1 MAAPYR
7 ACAAASSRTEKG
19 GGRAQER
26 LATGGVAWILAT
38 PVHRFGLLFGMTNDA
53 SPDRL
58 AVVIDDEAIILTGME
73 IMLESWG
80 YRVIA
85 AETAESALAALRAQ
99 SPIPVPSVIISDYR
113 LHGVS
118 GVEAVRALR
127 ALCGAPVPAIILT
140 GDTGAELL
148 AAAQVHGLTVV
159 HKPVAPAEL
168 RVHINRLAA
177 KG

>member
-1 MAAPYR
+1 MTR
-7 ACAAASSRTEKG
+7 TTSSD
-19 GGRAQER
+19 R
-26 LATGGVAWILAT
+26 LA
-38 PVHRFGLLFGMTNDA
+38 PR
-53 SPDRL
+53 RL

-73 IMLESWG
+73 IMLDSWG
-80 YRVIA
+80 YRVVA
-85 AETAESALAALRAQ
+85 AETADGALAALRAQ

-140 GDTGAELL
+140 GDTGADL
-148 AAAQVHGLTVV
+148 AAAAQADGLTVV

-168 RVHINRLAA
+168 RVHIDRLAA

>member
-1 MAAPYR
+1 MT
-7 ACAAASSRTEKG
+7 SS
-19 GGRAQER
+19 
-26 LATGGVAWILAT
+26 
-38 PVHRFGLLFGMTNDA
+38 A
-53 SPDRL
+53 SPDRLAPRRL

-73 IMLESWG
+73 IMLDSWG

-85 AETAESALAALRAQ
+85 AETADGALAALRQ

-113 LHGVS
+113 LHGRS

-140 GDTGAELL
+140 GDTGADLV
-148 AAAQVHGLTVV
+148 AAAQADGLLVV
-159 HKPVAPAEL
+159 HKPVGPSDL
-168 RVHINRLAA
+168 RVHIDRLAA

>member
-1 MAAPYR
+1 M
-7 ACAAASSRTEKG
+7 
-19 GGRAQER
+19 
-26 LATGGVAWILAT
+26 
-38 PVHRFGLLFGMTNDA
+38 
-53 SPDRL
+53 
-58 AVVIDDEAIILTGME
+58 IDDEAIILTGME
-73 IMLESWG
+73 IMLDSWG

-85 AETAESALAALRAQ
+85 TETADGALAALRGQ

-113 LHGVS
+113 LHGRS

-140 GDTGAELL
+140 GDTGAELV

-168 RVHINRLAA
+168 RVHIDRLAA